1 MTGAYR
7 YIIGNLDFQ
16 TIDLEPY
23 QHGDTNITGI
33 RLVSPEAEN
42 VQKVAKVLYE
52 TEEPFQNSKFSLI
65 NIIKIS
71 EIKIFVI

>member
-42 VQKVAKVLYE
+42 VQEVAKVLYE
-52 TEEPFQNSKFSLI
+52 SEEPFQNGKFSKWKGRL
-65 NIIKIS
+65 
-71 EIKIFVI
+71 

>member
-16 TIDLEPY
+16 TIDLEPF

-33 RLVSPEAEN
+33 RLVSPESDD
-42 VQKVAKVLYE
+42 VKKVAQVLYE
-52 TEEPFQNSKFSLI
+52 SEEPFQNSKFLTTKDI
-65 NIIKIS
+65 
-71 EIKIFVI
+71 